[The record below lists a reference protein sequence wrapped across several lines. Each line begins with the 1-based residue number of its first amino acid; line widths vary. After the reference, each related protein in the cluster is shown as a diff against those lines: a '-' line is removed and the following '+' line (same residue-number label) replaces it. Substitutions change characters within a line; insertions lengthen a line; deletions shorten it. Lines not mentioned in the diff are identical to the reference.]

1 MPILENYITLQNEDL
16 IDKENRRQGFDV
28 TISQIL

>member
-1 MPILENYITLQNEDL
+1 MPILENYITLQNEVL